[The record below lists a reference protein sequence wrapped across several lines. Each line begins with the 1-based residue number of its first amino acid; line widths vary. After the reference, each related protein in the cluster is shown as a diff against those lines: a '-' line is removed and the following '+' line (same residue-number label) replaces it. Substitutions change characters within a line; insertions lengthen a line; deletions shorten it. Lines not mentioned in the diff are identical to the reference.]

1 MLCRGEDVPP
11 WECNAVVAD
20 VALLPA
26 VFNFSFQF
34 IRRSGNGGAHWLA
47 SRAADLLSLGIGFLF
62 PPALSRILSR
72 DCLFSSLFFFFLLP
86 FGAFLFC
93 FCFCLLC
100 CSQKKKEKKR
110 KKDIILTMPLSK
122 IDICNIKTT
131 S

>member
-47 SRAADLLSLGIGFLF
+47 SRAADLLSSGIGFLF

-72 DCLFSSLFFFFLLP
+72 DCLFSSLFFVLLP

-93 FCFCLLC
+93 FCFVMLFT
-100 CSQKKKEKKR
+100 KKEKKR